1 MATLESYA
9 SVLRSKNAGPFYTT
23 IDVFFD
29 DPEAFEMIRAGG
41 YLTVAAV
48 ASACGLA
55 EEEVY
60 GIYWEE
66 HAFGVK
72 VTIRKRLP
80 TDSTAS
86 TDIMG
91 AHQHLPLAAMEI
103 PDTRT
108 GA

>member
-29 DPEAFEMIRAGG
+29 DPEVFEKIRTGD
-41 YLTVAAV
+41 YLTAEAV
-48 ASACGLA
+48 ASAYGLA

-91 AHQHLPLAAMEI
+91 AHQHLPLAALEI
-103 PDTRT
+103 PELRVGT
-108 GA
+108 